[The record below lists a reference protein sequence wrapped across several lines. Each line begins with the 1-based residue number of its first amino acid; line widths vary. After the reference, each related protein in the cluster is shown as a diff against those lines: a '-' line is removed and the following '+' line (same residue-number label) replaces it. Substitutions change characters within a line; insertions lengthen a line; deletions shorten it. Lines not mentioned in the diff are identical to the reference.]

1 MHLWNLLEIFL
12 MHTLSEYWEFSFAG
26 SQDLRA
32 PEERMLHSIHP
43 SIVETL
49 PETFP
54 DLKHEFSKLVSAP
67 TKWMWLR
74 LEWPLL
80 RTHSFKMSRDWYL
93 IAAIF
98 EIGKE
103 VVSFS
108 LRLVFLMNFKS
119 EKTNPR
125 KIDTTSHT
133 IAKCNLLLIS
143 IFVCGCCVS

>member
-1 MHLWNLLEIFL
+1 
-12 MHTLSEYWEFSFAG
+12 MHTTFSEYWEFSFAG

-54 DLKHEFSKLVSAP
+54 DLKHEFSKLVSTP

-74 LEWPLL
+74 LECPSLL
-80 RTHSFKMSRDWYL
+80 THSFKMSRDVTDISSEFW
-93 IAAIF
+93 ID
-98 EIGKE
+98 EE

-108 LRLVFLMNFKS
+108 SRLVS
-119 EKTNPR
+119 
-125 KIDTTSHT
+125 
-133 IAKCNLLLIS
+133 
-143 IFVCGCCVS
+143 